1 MKKHPIEGFSNS
13 TVKLSHLPTL
23 AEIPYQALDPEY
35 PKLVVLQSTII
46 ATFPL
51 LVIGGLVALFSQQPQ
66 QKGALDFNIIL
77 YSLAFFGLLIA
88 GFIYLSY
95 LEAKSKRY
103 CLRQHD
109 LILQYGVL
117 TKNTIAQP
125 FHRVQHI
132 EVSQNP
138 LELRFGLA
146 SLKLFSAGGFRHTF
160 AIPGLTQE
168 QAEKIRQFVLD
179 YQENT
184 HEG

>member
-13 TVKLSHLPTL
+13 TVNLSQLPSL
-23 AEIPYQALDPEY
+23 AGIPYQVLSPEY
-35 PKLVVLQSTII
+35 PKLVVLQSTVI

-51 LVIGGLVALFSQQPQ
+51 LVIGGFIALFSQLSFSQQPQ
-66 QKGALDFNIIL
+66 NEPLDFNVIF
-77 YSLAFFGLLIA
+77 YSLLLFGLLIT

-109 LILQYGVL
+109 LILHYGVL
-117 TKNTIAQP
+117 SKITIAQP

-146 SLKLFSAGGFRHTF
+146 SLK
-160 AIPGLTQE
+160 IP
-168 QAEKIRQFVLD
+168 K
-179 YQENT
+179 
-184 HEG
+184 